1 VTKQQEAKWPYIA
14 NAVFW
19 IVQNHGERSYFRRF

>member
-1 VTKQQEAKWPYIA
+1 MHHNTAVTNQLTAKWPYIT

-19 IVQNHGERSYFRRF
+19 IVQNHGE